1 MFRKF
6 IIRNFALDYI
16 TPIGNFVRAANWIF
30 PGFVSMGIFSV
41 ALKNDF
47 WLHISMIYTLIA
59 VFFGFIYFRIFP
71 IKESEYDLLSE
82 TQKYAYDFYY
92 NRNPKEPEKM
102 DKWALVVNPFFV
114 GIFIILWCLYN

>member
-30 PGFVSMGIFSV
+30 PGFLSMGIFSV

-82 TQKYAYDFYY
+82 TQKYAYDYFH
-92 NRNPKEPEKM
+92 NRNPEVPKNLDPA
-102 DKWALVVNPFFV
+102 WVALWNPAWVVLFV
-114 GIFIILWCLYN
+114 LLFYI